1 MCNVHH
7 RHHRQ
12 HQQQNKGQ
20 SRENHFTSH
29 FPSQLNNASFLDHDF
44 WPFQALLLGWFAIG
58 FSSQTVA
65 LPLIGLNAVS
75 IVWAPKIK
83 VVILTSV
90 VQVFLS

>member
-7 RHHRQ
+7 RHHHQ

-20 SRENHFTSH
+20 SQEN

-83 VVILTSV
+83 VVILTTV